1 VLAPKNVEKYTASIE
16 QEIDK
21 MVERLIQDG
30 DTDIYSILEL
40 NATNI
45 VCSVLIG
52 TTFKSTSDPDFIR
65 MAINIEEGARLA
77 GVDMDIPL
85 FLPILKPLNHI
96 LGLEKEMA
104 HFIKVMSEPF
114 VNRLISNAAVSDGP
128 NMIKE
133 LKEDRYDFT
142 DREMFL
148 IIRKDILP
156 PLSLKFFTLTCVDG
170 SGSH

>member
-1 VLAPKNVEKYTASIE
+1 MAPKNVEKYTASIE
-16 QEIDK
+16 QEIEK
-21 MVERLIQDG
+21 MVERLIQSTLQNG

-45 VCSVLIG
+45 VCSVCIG

-65 MAINIEEGARLA
+65 MASNIKEGARLS

-85 FLPILKPLNHI
+85 FLPALKPLSHV
-96 LGLEKEMA
+96 LGLEKKMA
-104 HFIKVMSEPF
+104 HFVKVMSEPF
-114 VNRLISNAAVSDGP
+114 VNRLISNAVVSDGP
-128 NMIKE
+128 NMMKE

-148 IIRKDILP
+148 ILRKDTP
-156 PLSLKFFTLTCVDG
+156 SLSN
-170 SGSH
+170 SSH